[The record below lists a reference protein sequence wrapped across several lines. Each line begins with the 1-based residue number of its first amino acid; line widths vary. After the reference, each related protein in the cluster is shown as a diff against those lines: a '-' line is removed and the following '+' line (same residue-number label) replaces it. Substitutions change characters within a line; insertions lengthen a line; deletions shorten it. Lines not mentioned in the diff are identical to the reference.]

1 MNETAE
7 VIEETQSQET
17 VAQETPV
24 AFADTLGEEF
34 RGNPIFANFQDVN
47 GLAKSYMHAQRMIGA
62 DKIAIPG
69 KHATDEERLEV
80 YRKLGSPAD
89 VSGYEISFP
98 DLFTDE
104 EQSAF
109 KETALAN
116 GLSSNQA
123 SKVVDFLNDTFT
135 QAQSQNEYAAQQ
147 IVNENRAELEQ
158 EWGNAMPQKLE
169 RARAAVVSL
178 LGSDDIMDDIE
189 LADGTYLGDNPQ
201 IIRMFAALADQIS
214 EDALGGP
221 TSEQISTPAE
231 LEKEK
236 RELMVPGSPYWS
248 SQHPEHET
256 YVQRVL
262 ELNEQLYPEP
272 EG

>member
-7 VIEETQSQET
+7 VIEDTQSQET

-34 RGNPIFANFQDVN
+34 KGNP
-47 GLAKSYMHAQRMIGA
+47 
-62 DKIAIPG
+62 
-69 KHATDEERLEV
+69 
-80 YRKLGSPAD
+80 
-89 VSGYEISFP
+89 
-98 DLFTDE
+98 
-104 EQSAF
+104 
-109 KETALAN
+109 
-116 GLSSNQA
+116 NQA

-169 RARAAVVSL
+169 RARSAVVSL

-214 EDALGGP
+214 EDPLGGP

-231 LEKEK
+231 LEK
-236 RELMVPGSPYWS
+236 
-248 SQHPEHET
+248 
-256 YVQRVL
+256 
-262 ELNEQLYPEP
+262 
-272 EG
+272 

>member
-1 MNETAE
+1 
-7 VIEETQSQET
+7 
-17 VAQETPV
+17 
-24 AFADTLGEEF
+24 
-34 RGNPIFANFQDVN
+34 
-47 GLAKSYMHAQRMIGA
+47 
-62 DKIAIPG
+62 
-69 KHATDEERLEV
+69 
-80 YRKLGSPAD
+80 
-89 VSGYEISFP
+89 
-98 DLFTDE
+98 
-104 EQSAF
+104 
-109 KETALAN
+109 
-116 GLSSNQA
+116 
-123 SKVVDFLNDTFT
+123 
-135 QAQSQNEYAAQQ
+135 
-147 IVNENRAELEQ
+147 
-158 EWGNAMPQKLE
+158 MPQKLE

-231 LEKEK
+231 LEKGK

-262 ELNEQLYPEP
+262 ELNEQLYPEL